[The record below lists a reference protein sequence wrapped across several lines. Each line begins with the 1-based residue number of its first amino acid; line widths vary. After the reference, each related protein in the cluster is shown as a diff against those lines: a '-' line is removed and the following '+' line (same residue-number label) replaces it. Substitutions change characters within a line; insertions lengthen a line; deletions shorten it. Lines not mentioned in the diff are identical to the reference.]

1 MARIQLSVGTVDYQ
15 DTGGSGSPIVLLHGV
30 LMDASLWDPPV
41 AAPSAD
47 YRCIAPTLPMGA
59 HRIPVHTDADL
70 SLSGLADL
78 AVELID
84 GLGLRNVTLVG
95 SDTGGALAQLIMAR
109 GAGETAGGGAGVARV
124 ILVSCEAFDNIPAR
138 LTGTTLAL
146 AGRLSPALFLLF
158 VQQLRLRAVRRLPV
172 AFGWLTAR
180 GDAATARWIRPVVE
194 QPAIPRDTVRVLR
207 AMRVARKEL
216 LDAAALLHEYTN
228 PVLVVWARQDRV
240 MPPRHGRR
248 LADLLPHGRLVEVD
262 DTRTLISL
270 DQPGELGRL
279 IGEFIRSSQDI

>member
-41 AAPSAD
+41 AALSAD

-59 HRIPVHTDADL
+59 HRIPVRSDADL

-78 AVELID
+78 VVELID

-95 SDTGGALAQLIMAR
+95 SDTGGALAQLLMAR
-109 GAGETAGGGAGVARV
+109 GVGETTGGGAGVARV
-124 ILVSCEAFDNIPAR
+124 VLVSCEAFDNIPAR

-146 AGRLSPALFLLF
+146 AGRLSPALFGLF

-194 QPAIPRDTVRVLR
+194 QPAIRRDTVRMLR

-228 PVLVVWARQDRV
+228 PVLVVWARQDRA

-248 LADLLPHGRLVEVD
+248 LANLLPHGRLVEVD

-270 DQPGELGRL
+270 DQPAELGRL
-279 IGEFIRSSQDI
+279 IGDFIRTSERM